1 MLNSLIILFVAINA
15 VLAALIGGHLDAW
28 IPSGHEPQRLNQ
40 QISPEKIRLVGR
52 NGSAVSAA
60 VPAAAVPTAAAP
72 VVVQAAAADV
82 VACIELGD
90 FSEAEA
96 NRLQPAF
103 APLLP
108 PDRLAR
114 RRVADP
120 SSFMV
125 YIPSQGDKESADRKS
140 GELRRLGV
148 TDFYVMQTEGEL
160 RNAISLG
167 IFKTRTAAD
176 AHLAELVKKGVRSS
190 RIIGRGDN
198 PSKVA
203 FQLRGLDSEAVAA
216 AIKLAGTEQ
225 RDCASL

>member
-1 MLNSLIILFVAINA
+1 MLNSLVILFVAINA

-28 IPSGHEPQRLNQ
+28 IPSGHEPQRLKQ

-52 NGSAVSAA
+52 SGSTVA
-60 VPAAAVPTAAAP
+60 PAAANSVAP
-72 VVVQAAAADV
+72 APAVVQAVAADA

-90 FSEAEA
+90 FSATEA
-96 NRLQPAF
+96 NRLQTAF
-103 APLLP
+103 AAFMP

-114 RRVADP
+114 RRVSDP

-148 TDFYVMQTEGEL
+148 SDFYVMQTDGEL
-160 RNAISLG
+160 RYAISLG
-167 IFKTRTAAD
+167 IFKTRVAAD
-176 AHLAELVKKGVRSS
+176 AHLAELVKKGVRSG
-190 RIIGRGDN
+190 RITGRGDN
-198 PSKVA
+198 PTKVA
-203 FQLRGLDSEAVAA
+203 FQLRGLDKEAVAA